1 MADVFISYAHR
12 NRERVASIADR
23 LSSEGYS
30 LWWDPHMRA
39 GDVFASQIEHEL
51 HAARCVVVAWSSVA
65 RDSLWVRAEATE
77 ALEAGKLVQVVLDRV
92 KPPIPFTMVHF
103 ADLSRWNGDGA
114 SPEWCQLQSGVRAVT
129 REGVSTRVQESRES
143 RPVATVL
150 GPVIAVGGGSVGLV
164 ALTSALT
171 GMATSGAFHQG
182 TFGAVV
188 TAGFVLAC
196 LALGHMCTRV
206 IQVALASRRS

>member
-12 NRERVASIADR
+12 NAERVAPIADR
-23 LSSEGYS
+23 LSHDGYS

-39 GDVFASQIEHEL
+39 GDDFGPRIEKEL
-51 HAARCVVVAWSSVA
+51 HAARCVVVAWSKVA

-77 ALEAGKLVQVVLDRV
+77 ALEAGKLVQVVLDRA

-103 ADLSRWNGDGA
+103 ADLSRWGGDPA
-114 SPEWCQLQSGVRAVT
+114 SPAWTQLEAGVRAVA
-129 REGVSTRVQESRES
+129 REGVSTRLQEPHES
-143 RPVATVL
+143 RPVSAVL
-150 GPVIAVGGGSVGLV
+150 GPVIAVGGGSLGLV

-171 GMATSGAFHQG
+171 GMATSGSFHEG
-182 TFGAVV
+182 AFGAAV
-188 TAGFVLAC
+188 TSLFVLAC